1 MSLITLPRVEY
12 YTTRYFFSVSLVF
25 WAIFIILAFIGYSSF
40 YKGTNGEQRLLS
52 RYKQSQLQGKVPGS
66 YDDNE
71 RERPWQEESLQ
82 ELSQYAEADVTLTEA
97 DKPNLQHALVD
108 QDRRLPFKK
117 MFANGGEKDKKG
129 ENH

>member
-1 MSLITLPRVEY
+1 M
-12 YTTRYFFSVSLVF
+12 
-25 WAIFIILAFIGYSSF
+25 
-40 YKGTNGEQRLLS
+40 S
-52 RYKQSQLQGKVPGS
+52 RYKQSQLQGKFPGS
-66 YDDNE
+66 YDGNE
-71 RERPWQEESLQ
+71 RERPWQGERDSKSLQ

-108 QDRRLPFKK
+108 QDRLLPFKK

>member
-1 MSLITLPRVEY
+1 M
-12 YTTRYFFSVSLVF
+12 
-25 WAIFIILAFIGYSSF
+25 
-40 YKGTNGEQRLLS
+40 S

-71 RERPWQEESLQ
+71 RERPWQDERDSKSLQ

-108 QDRRLPFKK
+108 QDRLLPFKK
-117 MFANGGEKDKKG
+117 CLQTAERKTKKKKII
-129 ENH
+129 EMEQHDCSVN

>member
-1 MSLITLPRVEY
+1 M
-12 YTTRYFFSVSLVF
+12 
-25 WAIFIILAFIGYSSF
+25 
-40 YKGTNGEQRLLS
+40 S

-66 YDDNE
+66 YDGNE
-71 RERPWQEESLQ
+71 RERPWQDERDSKSLQ

-108 QDRRLPFKK
+108 QDRLLPFKL